1 MVQDA
6 PFFFAVCTGM
16 NQHVSEDINFVPK
29 IAKGKPI
36 SKEQSDAWNH
46 ESLTAVRG
54 MNKKNHIGQMWWI
67 KYVVEISG
75 IEPVK

>member
-29 IAKGKPI
+29 IAKVNRFQRNKVTHGI
-36 SKEQSDAWNH
+36 D

-54 MNKKNHIGQMWWI
+54 KNKKNHIGQMWWI
-67 KYVVEISG
+67 KCVVEM
-75 IEPVK
+75 IEIKPVK

>member
-1 MVQDA
+1 MVRDA

-36 SKEQSDAWNH
+36 SKEQSDAWNRVSH
-46 ESLTAVRG
+46 LCRESGVF
-54 MNKKNHIGQMWWI
+54 
-67 KYVVEISG
+67 EIWS
-75 IEPVK
+75 

>member
-1 MVQDA
+1 VTHGID
-6 PFFFAVCTGM
+6 
-16 NQHVSEDINFVPK
+16 
-29 IAKGKPI
+29 
-36 SKEQSDAWNH
+36 

-54 MNKKNHIGQMWWI
+54 KNKKNHIGQMWWI

>member
-1 MVQDA
+1 MES
-6 PFFFAVCTGM
+6 G
-16 NQHVSEDINFVPK
+16 
-29 IAKGKPI
+29 
-36 SKEQSDAWNH
+36 

-75 IEPVK
+75 IEPLTF